1 MTEPSELGAY
11 LRARRELVQ
20 PEEVG
25 LTRQPR
31 RRVSGLRREE
41 LALLAG
47 ISGDYYLRLEQGKD
61 LHPSSQVLEALARAL
76 SLDDSAT
83 AYLHQIAHQR
93 PATSTSTSKTTR
105 PEEVPIGVL
114 QLLTSTLDHAPAF
127 VQNRFMDVLAANPL
141 ATALSPNF
149 TPGNNLLLAAFLNS
163 GDSELYL
170 DWDQVAEEVVAGI
183 RPLAGDDL
191 TSPRLAEIISE
202 LSVGSDQFRKLWARH
217 DVRPKAGDI
226 RRLNH
231 PQLGR
236 VDVRFEKLGIVGTD
250 GQMLVIYHGE
260 PEGPF
265 EEVLARLATL
275 VAGET

>member
-1 MTEPSELGAY
+1 MSNTSLLGAY

-25 LTRQPR
+25 LSRQPR

-41 LALLAG
+41 LAMLAG

-61 LHPSSQVLEALARAL
+61 LHPSPQVLEALARAL
-76 SLDDSAT
+76 RLDDTAT
-83 AYLHQIAHQR
+83 AYLHQIAQQR
-93 PATSTSTSKTTR
+93 PSTSTTKASR

-114 QLLTSTLDHAPAF
+114 QLLTTTLNHAPAF
-127 VQNRFMDVLAANPL
+127 VQSRFMDVLAANPL

-149 TPGNNLLLAAFLNS
+149 TPGKNLLLAAFLDPA
-163 GDSELYL
+163 DSELYL
-170 DWDQVAEEVVAGI
+170 DWDQVAEQVVAGM

-191 TSPRLAEIISE
+191 TSPQLAGIVDE
-202 LSVGSDQFRKLWARH
+202 LSAGSEQFRKLWARH
-217 DVRPKAGDI
+217 DVRPKAGGI

-236 VDVRFEKLGIVGTD
+236 VDLRFEKLGIVGTD
-250 GQMLVIYHGE
+250 GQVLVIYHAE

-265 EEVLARLATL
+265 EEVLARLGTF
-275 VAGET
+275 VTDET

>member
-1 MTEPSELGAY
+1 VGFMSTTSLFGAY

-25 LTRQPR
+25 LSRQPR

-41 LALLAG
+41 LAMLAG

-61 LHPSSQVLEALARAL
+61 LHPSSQVLEALAKAL
-76 SLDDSAT
+76 RLDDTAT
-83 AYLHQIAHQR
+83 AYLHQLAQPR
-93 PATSTSTSKTTR
+93 PSTRKPPRS
-105 PEEVPIGVL
+105 EEVPIGVL
-114 QLLTSTLDHAPAF
+114 QLLTTTLNHAPAF
-127 VQNRFMDVLAANPL
+127 VQSRFMDVLAANPL
-141 ATALSPNF
+141 AAALSPNF
-149 TPGNNLLLAAFLNS
+149 TPGTNLLLAAFLDPA
-163 GDSELYL
+163 DSELYL

-191 TSPRLAEIISE
+191 TSPRLAEIVDE

-217 DVRPKAGDI
+217 DVRPKAGAI

-236 VDVRFEKLGIVGTD
+236 VDLRFEKLDVVGTD
-250 GQMLVIYHGE
+250 GQMLVIYHAE

-265 EEVLARLATL
+265 EEVLARLGTL
-275 VAGET
+275 VTDGT